1 MTLLSLHPA
10 PSPVT
15 AAKQLLA
22 KVQECLLAVEEAVDR
37 QNLNP
42 PFQGSSTAD
51 QEEGLG

>member
-15 AAKQLLA
+15 AAEQLLA

-51 QEEGLG
+51 QEEGLE